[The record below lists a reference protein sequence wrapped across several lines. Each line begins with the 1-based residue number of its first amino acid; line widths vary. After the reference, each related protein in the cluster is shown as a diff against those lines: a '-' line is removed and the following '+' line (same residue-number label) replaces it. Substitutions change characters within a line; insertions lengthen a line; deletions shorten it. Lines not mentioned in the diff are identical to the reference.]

1 MKKLKLFLLLITAAL
16 VLFTA
21 CALGETST
29 AMENARSTYVQTE
42 GILIPVIDDLKRFD
56 IPDNEAMRFTR
67 ELKTGWNLG
76 NTFDA
81 YDNSPA
87 GYQAGLKLES
97 SWTGAKTQQ
106 ALFTALKEAG
116 FNLIRIPV
124 SWHNHLIDDEYTI
137 DPVWMN
143 RVKEVAGWAVEE
155 GLYIIINVHHDNQ
168 VGYLYPDTEHYE
180 SSAAYMSAVW
190 KQMAEAFADFDEHCI
205 LESMNEPRLVGTKY
219 EWNYSAAVPHC
230 KDSAECINKLNQLF
244 VDTVRAT
251 GGNNATRYL
260 AVPGYDASPEGALS
274 IEFRLPKDTVPD
286 RMIVSVHAYRPYEF
300 ALKDSSNDRTFDL
313 EKEQNKKQDIAVFM
327 NQLYNRYIVKGIP
340 VLIDEYGATDR
351 NGNLQARV
359 NFAAYYTASAS
370 SRGITCCW
378 WDNHAFQGNKE
389 CFGLINRNL
398 MKWKYPDIAMAI
410 NANCLY
416 NREN

>member
-29 AMENARSTYVQTE
+29 AIENARSTYVQTE

-143 RVKEVAGWAVEE
+143 E
-155 GLYIIINVHHDNQ
+155 
-168 VGYLYPDTEHYE
+168 T
-180 SSAAYMSAVW
+180 AYTLTIR
-190 KQMAEAFADFDEHCI
+190 K
-205 LESMNEPRLVGTKY
+205 
-219 EWNYSAAVPHC
+219 VP
-230 KDSAECINKLNQLF
+230 
-244 VDTVRAT
+244 
-251 GGNNATRYL
+251 
-260 AVPGYDASPEGALS
+260 
-274 IEFRLPKDTVPD
+274 
-286 RMIVSVHAYRPYEF
+286 
-300 ALKDSSNDRTFDL
+300 
-313 EKEQNKKQDIAVFM
+313 
-327 NQLYNRYIVKGIP
+327 
-340 VLIDEYGATDR
+340 
-351 NGNLQARV
+351 
-359 NFAAYYTASAS
+359 
-370 SRGITCCW
+370 
-378 WDNHAFQGNKE
+378 
-389 CFGLINRNL
+389 
-398 MKWKYPDIAMAI
+398 
-410 NANCLY
+410 CLW
-416 NREN
+416 